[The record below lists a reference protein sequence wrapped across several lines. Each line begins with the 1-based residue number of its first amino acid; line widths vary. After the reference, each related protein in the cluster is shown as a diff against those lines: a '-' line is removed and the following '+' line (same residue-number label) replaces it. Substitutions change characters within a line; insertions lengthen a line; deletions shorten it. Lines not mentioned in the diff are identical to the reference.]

1 MMVARCRRRSR
12 AALAI
17 NRITGKDVGPF
28 CKGLVGSDDCSRSRA
43 LEQIGATTALA
54 QLDQLAQRAAAEQL
68 SYTDTL
74 FGVLSLIYSGFSF

>member
-1 MMVARCRRRSR
+1 MQETVESSAGH
-12 AALAI
+12 

-54 QLDQLAQRAAAEQL
+54 QLDQLAQRAGRTVEL
-68 SYTDTL
+68 HGYTFRGSFVDL
-74 FGVLSLIYSGFSF
+74 FRI